1 MCFFVSKG
9 LGRRRITALKRRYPE
24 KICINQIKSLT
35 LQRKKKTTLP
45 LACSRY
51 SYIILRTCD
60 NNGKRIG
67 NPRHSSGK

>member
-35 LQRKKKTTLP
+35 LQRKKKRRFLWRVRDT
-45 LACSRY
+45 
-51 SYIILRTCD
+51 YIILRTCD

>member
-45 LACSRY
+45 LTCSR
-51 SYIILRTCD
+51 
-60 NNGKRIG
+60 
-67 NPRHSSGK
+67 

>member
-35 LQRKKKTTLP
+35 LQRKKKD
-45 LACSRY
+45 ASFGVFAI
-51 SYIILRTCD
+51 IILRTCD

>member
-35 LQRKKKTTLP
+35 LQRKKND
-45 LACSRY
+45 ASFGVFA
-51 SYIILRTCD
+51 IL
-60 NNGKRIG
+60 I
-67 NPRHSSGK
+67 

>member
-35 LQRKKKTTLP
+35 LQRKKNDASFGVFAILNKYYVR
-45 LACSRY
+45 A
-51 SYIILRTCD
+51 IIT
-60 NNGKRIG
+60 G
-67 NPRHSSGK
+67 SE